1 MLFAAEGGGFFS
13 SSASGYS
20 KGLALLLLGHKNE
33 DKPVRVSSWSQYH
46 LVDPEPDTNLHLA
59 SFRNRLS
66 RACTS
71 FICFGRASAGPDSP
85 SPLRVGPSQLQDV
98 PSGSPIHHQGKR
110 DRAPCIDDNVE
121 ATKRFALKSSLK
133 KRSFSDAVPA
143 DDVNRQDTL
152 EDHIERRKVQW
163 PDTCG
168 IDLAE
173 VREFVPS
180 ETGGSDDE
188 FQHGAGKSCMCTIM

>member
-1 MLFAAEGGGFFS
+1 MLFAADGGGFFS

-33 DKPVRVSSWSQYH
+33 GKPVRVTLWNRYH
-46 LVDPEPDTNLHLA
+46 LVDQEPYTSLHLA

-71 FICFGRASAGPDSP
+71 FICFGRTSAGPESP
-85 SPLRVGPSQLQDV
+85 SPLKVGPPQPQAV
-98 PSGSPIHHQGKR
+98 PSGSPIHHQGRR
-110 DRAPCIDDNVE
+110 DHAPCIDGKIE
-121 ATKRFALKSSLK
+121 ETKRIALKSSLK
-133 KRSFSDAVPA
+133 KRSFSGAVPA
-143 DDVNRQDTL
+143 DGANRQDPL
-152 EDHIERRKVQW
+152 GHIERRKVQW

-173 VREFVPS
+173 VREFEPS
-180 ETGGSDDE
+180 EMGGSEDG
-188 FQHGAGKSCMCTIM
+188 FQHGTEKSCTCTIM